1 MLHSLVISSLLSRN
15 VNKKQSNFK
24 VCLPKS
30 LLHYQAKKGTK
41 SRENPSTCNY
51 RILEPPDSF
60 IWTFVDDMLKNDLTL
75 KEYPKV
81 NYFILSVS
89 QIFFL
94 EYFISQGGHPKTF
107 NTAFVK
113 TAKHFAAKY
122 LLTNENFDVILAKV
136 TEELLFRPI

>member
-15 VNKKQSNFK
+15 VNKKKSNFK

-81 NYFILSVS
+81 NILDYPFHRFS
-89 QIFFL
+89 FL
-94 EYFISQGGHPKTF
+94 STLYPREG
-107 NTAFVK
+107 
-113 TAKHFAAKY
+113 
-122 LLTNENFDVILAKV
+122 IL
-136 TEELLFRPI
+136 RPSIQRL